1 MLTPKVKL
9 EIMRHAKED
18 YPNECCGVVTQ
29 KGMAQK
35 YHRITNASKDPEN
48 EFILDASEYMNI
60 VFNLGYSESIVYVAH
75 SHTGDG
81 ATTRPSPADIC
92 SCNECEI
99 PYVIV
104 SYPEG
109 DLRILEPVD
118 MPLAGRPWGL
128 GSFDCW
134 GLIMAFHAK
143 HGVKLADYRVNYPWW
158 NKEYGENIYDENWI
172 KEGFELVE
180 TDDIPVGSMIMMQI
194 QSETTNHAGIYIG
207 DNKFLHHLYGKMS
220 KVDTYS
226 DYWRER
232 TVRIVR
238 HKDLPEG
245 ANYNA
250 ETD

>member
-48 EFILDASEYMNI
+48 EFILNANEYANI
-60 VFNLGYSESIVYVAH
+60 VFSIGYSESIVYIVH

-109 DLRILEPVD
+109 DMRILEPED

-134 GLIMAFHAK
+134 GLIMSFHAK

-158 NKEYGENIYDENWI
+158 NKEYGENIYDDNWI
-172 KEGFELVE
+172 EEGFELVE

-238 HKDLPEG
+238 HKNLPEG